1 MLFHLRQHFLRLCI
15 LCSLLI
21 LSFSQLF
28 SQGFT
33 QKAQL
38 VVVEMKTPKGPFRVG
53 GKYGL
58 RLYVK
63 NIGRSS
69 WSGQFIAKTSDGSIE
84 QHHQVTKLRPQ
95 AVEIFSMS
103 TWSPSHP
110 GQHNMNFYY
119 QTNLEGRGLVLET
132 QGGIR
137 NPFIFNVTGDQPA
150 PTPRLSLQT
159 NLCDFF
165 PNGGGGA
172 TTELTVNSSYY
183 GRIMLRNEGRYEF
196 NGTIILRK
204 RDAQGKLHDFIKTK
218 DDPIIIPAGENKYV
232 LTRNYTPEVEANYTI
247 EVYAKPKNGQEIH
260 VGGFRIQTRTATPR
274 LSLQTNL
281 CDFFPNG
288 GGGATTELTVNSS
301 YYGRIMLRNEGRYEF
316 NGTIILR
323 KRDAQGKLH
332 DFIKTKDDPI
342 IIPAGENKY
351 VLTRNYTPEVEANY
365 TIEVYAKL
373 KNGQEIHV
381 GGFRIQTRMP
391 KTKKPF
397 QLSLVTSDCY
407 FIPTKGGGIG
417 TTELQV
423 GTQYFAR
430 IMVKNQGEEDFR
442 GKLILRKRDSQGHL
456 SQFINMDEQ
465 QQIVAGGK
473 KELFKT
479 RPYTS
484 EKAASFDVEVYAQPS
499 QGAEKFVGRI
509 HVVTHNPSPSG
520 GGSLTPSK
528 ADVRLEGDIFFTK
541 MQQSSATTELYR
553 GEYYQLHFKLR
564 NNGSVPFHGK
574 VFTTKRGEE
583 THFLDPY
590 NTDYTIAAGQ
600 TVSISTRSLNPGT
613 LGSHTAELWIM
624 PQGERGVRLG
634 SITFVVKDKSSPSPS
649 EPTPPSPRPNNETL
663 VCNTAP
669 EVKNQQG
676 QPVSTLIAGKSYT
689 VVAKITNQSNSP
701 FNDILYLRTSS
712 GQNLAQSNALRINK
726 GQTLPVAFSFIQ
738 KTNSSSSLQLAIYS
752 RNNVAYTMVKGS
764 NLSLVYQAVEVVPQ
778 AQISISVLSPDI
790 NQLVPKEAYPEQ
802 TLYYYFLVSDGKKQ
816 PVSDISLVAK
826 WEKSGK
832 TIKSSPSTANGLI
845 TLSVPMNTGPKATE
859 QDRIVYVAANDSKHN
874 TVQVGT
880 NEFTP
885 LSPVTVLKGHVNDA
899 IEREL
904 VLGGEMKVD
913 KRTRSTGSSI
923 SGMPLALP
931 GSLTNDFLNDTT
943 ISYPHRLRPSAVS
956 TKVNTKYSF
965 NMGVV
970 WERDQYTQQFPLLP
984 EYVKTEAEAGV
995 GVAAKFSFGLQR
1007 GPQLVKNFLSNL
1019 LSAEAKAS
1027 TIIKVSTKFNVR
1039 SAANTLVG
1047 VALTSLR
1054 SITAEQLNPE
1064 RKWVQGALSML
1075 DTGIDYTM
1083 QRMNPIKGEVG
1094 ASVSAKISGEG
1105 KANMPKWKGI
1115 PKDFQSINV
1124 EGSAEYKLS
1133 FSEKYIQIGNE
1144 QSDLHESFGFKA
1156 YAEGSLS
1163 SPLLD
1168 KENKSWGNKS
1178 LVSLET
1184 TTKRKIYGVSNFENY
1199 GASMKYTFAS
1209 IPSAENVRFVSGF
1222 DVGQISMKGA
1232 INLKPELQPSET
1244 IDYGGKIY
1252 SNLWSQGQSSFYGI
1266 VLNKSR
1272 LRDYLKNQRFLQ
1284 PQLSDLKE
1292 GVKITEQNK
1301 VEVQGEWEID
1311 EFSLYG
1317 TDLKL
1322 FLEDQK
1328 GKLSKLPIPFVD
1340 ISLKYKFPPHRNS
1353 YYHEQVKDYLTTDS
1367 YTPRPDLSH
1376 ATAQRVQ
1383 DDVQK
1388 MWNFMGTQFK
1398 NGLNDVAVWCRE
1410 KGIQLVGEFGNSIV
1424 EYTNKT
1430 RNYLTSL
1437 FGGSSGN
1444 GDNGDTAWTR
1454 GLETKQSDDTQ
1465 FSRIKFTFE
1474 GNGKVFPLG
1483 THYDFSHTYPAGQ
1496 ATGTVAESGEKFVV
1510 ISDIFYLNAE
1520 SSEGKSFLAAPNGTF
1535 SVISSVGRDD
1545 LASLSLDPRSKVMLY
1560 HLPQGN
1566 DPSQWEIVGPV
1577 GQRLQCRGL
1586 GCYALGVQMQKDQLP
1601 PIINCRVD
1609 ASQRQLIVEV
1619 RDNEGVN
1626 WNSVTIVVNGQLRTF
1641 RPSEQNGQVLVRLF
1655 DADLKDLDNINIWVT
1670 ASDLANNTARFA
1682 QSPQPSAI
1690 ATSQTTD
1697 VPTCRCDNGTW
1708 TLLTNAAWQGADY
1721 RIISLNG
1728 TTLFHGKIDA
1738 ERLVLPTS
1746 TLPVGTF
1753 LLRLS
1758 QAHRTHTTTFINSK
1772 R

>member
-38 VVVEMKTPKGPFRVG
+38 VVVEMKAPKGPFHVG

-84 QHHQVTKLRPQ
+84 QHHQVIKLRPQ
-95 AVEIFSMS
+95 AVEIFAMS

-165 PNGGGGA
+165 PNAGGGA

-204 RDAQGKLHDFIKTK
+204 RDGQGKLHDFIKTK
-218 DDPIIIPAGENKYV
+218 DDPIIIPAGANKYV

-247 EVYAKPKNGQEIH
+247 EVYAKP
-260 VGGFRIQTRTATPR
+260 
-274 LSLQTNL
+274 
-281 CDFFPNG
+281 
-288 GGGATTELTVNSS
+288 
-301 YYGRIMLRNEGRYEF
+301 
-316 NGTIILR
+316 
-323 KRDAQGKLH
+323 
-332 DFIKTKDDPI
+332 
-342 IIPAGENKY
+342 NK
-351 VLTRNYTPEVEANY
+351 
-365 TIEVYAKL
+365 
-373 KNGQEIHV
+373 GQEIHV

-442 GKLILRKRDSQGHL
+442 GKLILRKRDAQGRL

-484 EKAASFDVEVYAQPS
+484 EKAASFDMEVYAQPS

-553 GEYYQLHFKLR
+553 GEFYQLHFKLR
-564 NNGSVPFHGK
+564 NNGSAPFHGK

-590 NTDYTIAAGQ
+590 STDYTIAAGQ

-669 EVKNQQG
+669 EVNNQQG

-701 FNDILYLRTSS
+701 FNDILYLRTSN

-738 KTNSSSSLQLAIYS
+738 KSNSSSSLQLAIYS

-816 PVSDISLVAK
+816 PVSGISLFAK

-845 TLSVPMNTGPKATE
+845 TLSVPMYTGPKATE

-885 LSPVTVLKGHVNDA
+885 LSPVTILKGHVNDA

-904 VLGGEMKVD
+904 VLGGDMKVD
-913 KRTRSTGSSI
+913 KKTRSTGSSI

-931 GSLTNDFLNDTT
+931 GSFTNDSLNDTT
-943 ISYPHRLRPSAVS
+943 SSYPHRLRPSAVS

-965 NMGVV
+965 NMGAV

-1019 LSAEAKAS
+1019 LSAEDKAS
-1027 TIIKVSTKFNVR
+1027 TNIKVSTKFNVR

-1115 PKDFQSINV
+1115 PKDFQSVNV

-1184 TTKRKIYGVSNFENY
+1184 TTKRKIYGVSNYENY

-1311 EFSLYG
+1311 EFSLFG

-1437 FGGSSGN
+1437 FGGSSAN
-1444 GDNGDTAWTR
+1444 GDNGGTAWAR
-1454 GLETKQSDDTQ
+1454 GIVTKQPDDTQ

-1474 GNGKVFPLG
+1474 GNGKVFPMG

-1520 SSEGKSFLAAPNGTF
+1520 SPEGKSFLAAPNGTF
-1535 SVISSVGRDD
+1535 NVTSSVGRDD

-1577 GQRLQCRGL
+1577 GERLQCRGL

-1655 DADLKDLDNINIWVT
+1655 EDDLKDLDNINIWVT

-1690 ATSQTTD
+1690 ATPQTTD

-1708 TLLTNAAWQGADY
+1708 TLLTNAEWQGADY

>member
-1 MLFHLRQHFLRLCI
+1 MLFCIRKYFLRLCI
-15 LCSLLI
+15 LSSMLF
-21 LSFSQLF
+21 LSFFHLF
-28 SQGFT
+28 SQDFT
-33 QKAQL
+33 KKAQL
-38 VVVEMKTPKGPFRVG
+38 VIVEMKAPKGPFRVG
-53 GKYGL
+53 EKYGL
-58 RLYVK
+58 RIYVK
-63 NIGRSS
+63 NIGKSS

-84 QHHQVTKLRPQ
+84 QHHQVINLRSQ
-95 AVEIFSMS
+95 AVEAFSMS
-103 TWSPSHP
+103 TWSPSHI
-110 GQHNMNFYY
+110 GQHNLNFYY
-119 QTNLEGRGLVLET
+119 QTNLEGRGIVLET
-132 QGGIR
+132 QGGIS
-137 NPFIFNVTGDQPA
+137 NPFIFNVAGDKPA
-150 PTPRLSLQT
+150 PTSRLSLQT
-159 NLCDFF
+159 NFCEFF
-165 PNGGGGA
+165 SNTGGGG
-172 TTELTVNSSYY
+172 TTELTVNTSYY
-183 GRIMLRNEGRYEF
+183 GRIMLRNEDSHEF

-204 RDAQGKLHDFIKTK
+204 RDAQGRLHDFVKTK
-218 DDPIIIPAGENKYV
+218 DDFITIPAGANKYV

-247 EVYAKPKNGQEIH
+247 EVYAKPKNGQETH
-260 VGGFRIQTRTATPR
+260 LGGFRMQTR
-274 LSLQTNL
+274 
-281 CDFFPNG
+281 
-288 GGGATTELTVNSS
+288 
-301 YYGRIMLRNEGRYEF
+301 I
-316 NGTIILR
+316 
-323 KRDAQGKLH
+323 
-332 DFIKTKDDPI
+332 
-342 IIPAGENKY
+342 
-351 VLTRNYTPEVEANY
+351 
-365 TIEVYAKL
+365 
-373 KNGQEIHV
+373 
-381 GGFRIQTRMP
+381 P

-407 FIPTKGGGIG
+407 FVPTKEGGIG

-423 GTQYFAR
+423 GTQYTAR
-430 IMVKNQGEEDFR
+430 IMVKNQGEEDFK
-442 GKLILRKRDSQGHL
+442 GKLILRKRDAQGNV

-465 QQIVAGGK
+465 QHVIAGGN
-473 KELFKT
+473 KEIFKT

-499 QGAEKFVGRI
+499 QGAEKFVGRF
-509 HVVTHNPSPSG
+509 HVITHNPSSG
-520 GGSLTPSK
+520 GGGAPLPLSK
-528 ADVRLEGDIFFTK
+528 SDVRLEGDIFFTK

-553 GEYYQLHFKLR
+553 GEYYQLNFKLH
-564 NNGSVPFHGK
+564 NNGNAPFHGR

-624 PQGERGVRLG
+624 PQGERGIRLG
-634 SITFVVKDKSSPSPS
+634 SITFVVKDKLSPSPS

-663 VCNTAP
+663 VCNTVP

-676 QPVSTLIAGKSYT
+676 QQVSSLIAGKSYT
-689 VVAKITNQSNSP
+689 VVAQITNQSNVP
-701 FNDILYLRTSS
+701 FNDILYLRSSS

-726 GQTLPVAFSFIQ
+726 GLTLPVAFSFIQ
-738 KTNSSSSLQLAIYS
+738 KSHSSSPLQLAIYS

-764 NLSLVYQAVEVVPQ
+764 NLSLVNQAGEVVPQ

-802 TLYYYFLVSDGKKQ
+802 TLYYYFLVSDEKKQ
-816 PVSDISLVAK
+816 PVSGISLVAK

-832 TIKSSPSTANGLI
+832 TIKSNPSTTNGLI
-845 TLSVPMNTGPKATE
+845 TLSVPMNSGPRASE

-874 TVQVGT
+874 IVQVGT
-880 NEFTP
+880 NEFTQ
-885 LSPVTVLKGHVNDA
+885 LSPVTTLKGHVDDA

-904 VLGGEMKVD
+904 VLGGDMKVD
-913 KRTRSTGSSI
+913 KKTRSTGSSI
-923 SGMPLALP
+923 SGMPLATSS
-931 GSLTNDFLNDTT
+931 SLTNEFLKDTT
-943 ISYPHRLRPSAVS
+943 ISYSHRLRPSAVS

-965 NMGVV
+965 NMGAV

-984 EYVKTEAEAGV
+984 EYIKTEAEAGV
-995 GVAAKFSFGLQR
+995 GVATKFSFGLQK
-1007 GPQLVKNFLSNL
+1007 GPQLIKNFLSNL

-1027 TIIKVSTKFNVR
+1027 TNINVSTKFNVR

-1105 KANMPKWKGI
+1105 KANIPKWKGI
-1115 PKDFQSINV
+1115 PKDFQNINV

-1133 FSEKYIQIGNE
+1133 FSEKYIQTGNE

-1168 KENKSWGNKS
+1168 KENKSWGNRS

-1209 IPSAENVRFVSGF
+1209 TPSEENVRFVSGF
-1222 DVGQISMKGA
+1222 DVGQISIKGA
-1232 INLKPELQPSET
+1232 INLNPELKPSET

-1272 LRDYLKNQRFLQ
+1272 LRDYLKNQSFLQ
-1284 PQLSDLKE
+1284 TQLSDLKE
-1292 GVKITEQNK
+1292 GVKITEENK
-1301 VEVQGEWEID
+1301 VEVKGEWEID
-1311 EFSLYG
+1311 EFSLFG

-1322 FLEDQK
+1322 FFEDQK
-1328 GKLSKLPIPFVD
+1328 GELSKLPIPFVD

-1367 YTPRPDLSH
+1367 YTPRPDLPH

-1437 FGGSSGN
+1437 FGGSSANGGN
-1444 GDNGDTAWTR
+1444 GGIAWAR
-1454 GLETKQSDDTQ
+1454 GIATKQPNNTQ

-1474 GNGKVFPLG
+1474 GNGKVFPMG

-1496 ATGTVAESGEKFVV
+1496 ATGTVAKSGEKFVV

-1520 SSEGKSFLAAPNGTF
+1520 SPEGKSFLAAPNGTF
-1535 SVISSVGRDD
+1535 NVTSSVGRDD

-1577 GQRLQCRGL
+1577 GERLQCRGL

-1641 RPSEQNGQVLVRLF
+1641 RPSEQNGQVLVHLF
-1655 DADLKDLDNINIWVT
+1655 EDDLKDLDNINIWIT

-1690 ATSQTTD
+1690 ATLQVTD
-1697 VPTCRCDNGTW
+1697 IPTCQCDNGTW
-1708 TLLTNAAWQGADY
+1708 TLLTNSAWQGADY

-1728 TTLFHGKIDA
+1728 TTLFHGKINA
-1738 ERLVLPTS
+1738 ERIVLS
-1746 TLPVGTF
+1746 SSELPVGTF

-1758 QAHRTHTTTFINSK
+1758 QTHRTHTTTFINTK